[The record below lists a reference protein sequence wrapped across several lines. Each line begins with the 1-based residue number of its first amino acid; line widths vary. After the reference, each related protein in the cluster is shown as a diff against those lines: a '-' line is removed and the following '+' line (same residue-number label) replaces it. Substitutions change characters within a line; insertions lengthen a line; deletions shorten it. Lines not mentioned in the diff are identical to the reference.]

1 MKTLERDLTKLIN
14 ELKKEWVTVIIE
26 DAKENIQKTI
36 VAGCRGG
43 WGWSCSWACGQGGW
57 GGCRIAEKT
66 GDKFMAKAA

>member
-14 ELKKEWVTVIIE
+14 ELKKEGVTVIIE
-26 DAKENIQKTI
+26 DAKEDIQKTI

-43 WGWSCSWACGQGGW
+43 GGGSCSGACGQGGG

>member
-14 ELKKEWVTVIIE
+14 ELKEEWVTVIIE
-26 DAKENIQKTI
+26 DAKEDIQEAI

-66 GDKFMAKAA
+66 GDEFMAKAA